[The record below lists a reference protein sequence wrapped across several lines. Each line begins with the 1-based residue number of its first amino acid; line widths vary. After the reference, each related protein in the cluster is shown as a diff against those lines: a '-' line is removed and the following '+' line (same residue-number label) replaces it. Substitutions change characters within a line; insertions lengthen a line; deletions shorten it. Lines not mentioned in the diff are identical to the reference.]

1 MEAVKEEAFVITCMS
16 NHFPN
21 LLKRICS
28 FECISNIRNTKIK
41 TNKEVKKMI
50 EDEIEEEEKGMI
62 ETIEATTGGEI
73 GVIVGIVETETEIEE
88 IEVIEVIEIDIE
100 MMIKIVKKRKNIKIV
115 LDPEISD
122 RNLAKTRK
130 NRVKRRR
137 DNRNKIVTL
146 CKEET

>member
-1 MEAVKEEAFVITCMS
+1 
-16 NHFPN
+16 
-21 LLKRICS
+21 
-28 FECISNIRNTKIK
+28 
-41 TNKEVKKMI
+41 MI